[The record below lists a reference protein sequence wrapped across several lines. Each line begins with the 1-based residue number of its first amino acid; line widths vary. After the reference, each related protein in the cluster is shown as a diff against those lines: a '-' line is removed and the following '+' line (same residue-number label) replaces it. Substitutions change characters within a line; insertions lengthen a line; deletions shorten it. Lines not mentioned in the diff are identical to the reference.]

1 MYRPALLRMMLASMA
16 MLAPLQPAAQAQLT
30 VLDPSN
36 LIQNAL
42 NATRALEQ
50 IRNQVLQITN
60 QIRQLENDARNLTSL
75 GRTFAPELMSQLDQL
90 DQRIPGF
97 SGNRVF

>member
-1 MYRPALLRMMLASMA
+1 MMLASA
-16 MLAPLQPAAQAQLT
+16 ALDRSAPASRPQAQLT
-30 VLDPSN
+30 VFDPTN

-60 QIRQLENDARNLTSL
+60 QIRQLENDARNLTS
-75 GRTFAPELMSQLDQL
+75 
-90 DQRIPGF
+90 
-97 SGNRVF
+97 SGEPLRRSS